1 MSGEYRV
8 MPTREGYDLWA
19 ATYDTMGNR
28 RLAPEEPE
36 VDRFIRAPVPSLSG

>member
-19 ATYDTMGNR
+19 ATYDTMGNWM
-28 RLAPEEPE
+28 LALDEPQ
-36 VDRFIRAPVPSLSG
+36 VDRSIRAPVPTLSG